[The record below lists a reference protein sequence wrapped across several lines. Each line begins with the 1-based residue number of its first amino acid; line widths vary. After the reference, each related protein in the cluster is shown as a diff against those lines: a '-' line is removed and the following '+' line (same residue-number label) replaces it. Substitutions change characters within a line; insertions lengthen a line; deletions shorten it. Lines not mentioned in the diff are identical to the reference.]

1 MPGLSALT
9 TTLLNMSHSQNSIF
23 ISSADN
29 LIGVWMVREIMRLK
43 TSSGEGSDIKHVY
56 AGVYSTRSPR
66 AHELFTLGATVIEI
80 NPQNKSEVEKIA
92 KSAKG
97 VVVIPPLE
105 SRPNWYEEMEE
116 CLDCLKRASPQ
127 VAVMLSS
134 AGVSAGETG
143 GLATGRYSEIFK
155 KLGHVEEKFKQAG
168 ESKKWAI
175 VRNVPPQEFMLH
187 YSRLIQETGTLM
199 LPTGSGKCAFVSLHD
214 VTRGVV
220 NLIMNPKGFHTY
232 TFTGPEALDG
242 KQLVDHLNRNI
253 EAQVSYENVE
263 PQFTERYLRTEFPD
277 NSIAI
282 VHLYL
287 GLFELIKSNKLSH
300 TTDDMKKISNKEPR
314 KVDELFKDFAQLF
327 RP

>member
-23 ISSADN
+23 IASADN
-29 LIGVWMVREIMRLK
+29 LIGVWMVREIMRLS

-56 AGVYSTRSPR
+56 AGVYSSRSPR
-66 AHELFTLGATVIEI
+66 AHELFTLGATVIEM
-80 NPQNKSEVEKIA
+80 NQQNKSEVEKIA

-127 VAVMLSS
+127 IAIMISS
-134 AGVSAGETG
+134 AGVSAGESG
-143 GLATGRYSEIFK
+143 GLTTGRYSKIFK
-155 KLGHVEEKFKQAG
+155 ELGQLEQKFKQAG

-199 LPTGSGKCAFVSLHD
+199 LPTGSGKCAFVSLRD
-214 VTRGVV
+214 LAQGVC
-220 NLIMNPKGFHTY
+220 NLIMNPKSFHTY
-232 TFTGPEALDG
+232 TFTGPESLDG
-242 KQLVDHLNRNI
+242 KQLVEHLNRNV
-253 EAQVSYENVE
+253 EAKVEYKNVE
-263 PQFTERYLRTEFPD
+263 PQFAERYLRSEFSE
-277 NSIAI
+277 NSIAL
-282 VHLYL
+282 VYMYL
-287 GLFELIKSNKLSH
+287 GYFELIKNNKLSF
-300 TTDDMKKISNKEPR
+300 TTDDLKKVGNKEPR
-314 KVDELFKDFAQLF
+314 KVDALFKDFAQLF